1 MRIAVVDDDL
11 QQTQW
16 LARLGEDMGYCC
28 ETFAEAAPLL
38 QPRMRS
44 GFDLLLLDWQLPG
57 MSGVE
62 LARQLRREGERMP
75 IMMITHRSDERD
87 IVAALL
93 AGADDFIAKPVRP
106 GELKARLL
114 ALLRRSYPQQN
125 APQRVGRFS
134 WQIASRTFYV
144 DDEAVDLKPREFD
157 LALCMFQKL
166 GRLLSR
172 EYLMNR
178 VWGLETGLATRTVD
192 THISAIRSKLRLRP
206 ENGVRLSSVYG
217 HGYRLEEI
225 DTSDSNTASNA

>member
-11 QQTQW
+11 QQTQL
-16 LARLGEDMGYCC
+16 LARLGEDVGYRC

-38 QPRMRS
+38 QPQTRS

-57 MSGVE
+57 LSGVE

-93 AGADDFIAKPVRP
+93 AGVDDFIAKPVRP

-114 ALLRRSYPQQN
+114 ALLRRSYPQQT
-125 APQRVGRFS
+125 ALQRVGRFS
-134 WQIASRTFYV
+134 WQAASRTFYI
-144 DDEAVDLKPREFD
+144 DDQAVDLKPREFD

-172 EYLMNR
+172 EYLMSR
-178 VWGLETGLATRTVD
+178 VWGLEAGLATRTVD

-206 ENGVRLSSVYG
+206 ENGMRLSSVYG
-217 HGYRLEEI
+217 HGYRLEEVDAPGI
-225 DTSDSNTASNA
+225 ELASGA

>member
-11 QQTQW
+11 QQTQL
-16 LARLGEDMGYCC
+16 LARLGEDVGYRC
-28 ETFAEAAPLL
+28 EAFAEATPLL
-38 QPRMRS
+38 QPQMRL

-57 MSGVE
+57 LSGVE

-75 IMMITHRSDERD
+75 IMMVTHRSDERD
-87 IVAALL
+87 IVTALL
-93 AGADDFIAKPVRP
+93 AGVDDFIAKPVRP

-114 ALLRRSYPQQN
+114 ALLRRSYPQQT
-125 APQRVGRFS
+125 ALQRVGRFS
-134 WQIASRTFYV
+134 WQAASRTFYF

-172 EYLMNR
+172 EYLMSR
-178 VWGLETGLATRTVD
+178 VWGLEPGLATRTVD

-206 ENGVRLSSVYG
+206 ENGMRLSSVYG
-217 HGYRLEEI
+217 HGYRLEEV
-225 DTSDSNTASNA
+225 DAPGLHPASGA